1 MFSKNIIFENF
12 QNVKKTKPE
21 KKLKKK
27 LETHY
32 KSKLFKS
39 FYKNYNYSFNKKK
52 IKKYKKFR
60 NFNLIG
66 MGGSS
71 LGSKAIYSFLNH
83 KIKKKFV
90 FVDNISPNKKI
101 NSSIKTL
108 NIIISKSG
116 ETLETISNFESLKF
130 KNQNLFVCE
139 NSNNSLRRIGR
150 KLMGDI
156 IDHKNFIGG
165 RYSVLS
171 EAGMLPAMFMGLDE
185 KKFKVFDKLIKNK
198 TFINELIKN
207 VSFTFNLIKRKKLNS
222 IILNYDE
229 NSDDLFKW
237 YQQLIAESLG
247 KKSIGLLPFISNLPR
262 DNHSLMQMYLD
273 GPKNCFFT
281 FFDIIDNSKNN
292 KLTKI
297 KLSQKQATKNVF
309 NKKKIPY
316 RSFDVVN
323 RSETSLGELFIFFML
338 ETILLGEMLNI
349 NPFNQPSVELIK
361 TETYKILKKL

>member
-12 QNVKKTKPE
+12 QNVKKTKLE

-27 LETHY
+27 FDLHC
-32 KSKLFKS
+32 KSKLITS

-52 IKKYKKFR
+52 IKQYKKFQ

-71 LGSKAIYSFLNH
+71 LGAKAIYNFLNQ
-83 KIKKKFV
+83 KIKKNFN

-101 NSSIKTL
+101 YSPNKTL
-108 NIIISKSG
+108 NIIVSKSG
-116 ETLETISNFESLKF
+116 ETLETISNFESLKD
-130 KNQNLFVCE
+130 KSQNLFVCE

-171 EAGMLPAMFMGLDE
+171 EAGMLPAMLMGLDE
-185 KKFKVFDKLIKNK
+185 KKFKMFDSLKKNRI
-198 TFINELIKN
+198 FINELIKN
-207 VSFTFNLIKRKKLNS
+207 VSFTLNLIKGKKLNS

-229 NSDDLFKW
+229 ESDDLFKW

-247 KKSIGLLPFISNLPR
+247 KKSRGLLPVISSLPR
-262 DNHSLMQMYLD
+262 DNHSMMQMYLD
-273 GPKNCFFT
+273 GPKNCFYT
-281 FFDIIDNSKNN
+281 FFDVLDNSKNN
-292 KLTKI
+292 RLSKI
-297 KLSQKQATKNVF
+297 KLSQKQATKNIF
-309 NKKKIPY
+309 NRKKIPY
-316 RSFDVVN
+316 RSFDVVK

-338 ETILLGEMLNI
+338 ETILLGEM
-349 NPFNQPSVELIK
+349 
-361 TETYKILKKL
+361 